1 MVNENHSFFEEGR
14 KLTMKQQAIIRGEN
28 GKVYDLL
35 KYEVCGEEV
44 LLNDKKEPI
53 KDSKNNYILS
63 NLLCYDTEYW
73 FEISSYYGQS
83 LSIKKR
89 IK

>member
-1 MVNENHSFFEEGR
+1 MLLCLMGVTYANESFE
-14 KLTMKQQAIIRGEN
+14 TQTN
-28 GKVYDLL
+28 DP
-35 KYEVCGEEV
+35 

-53 KDSKNNYILS
+53 KDSKNNYIIS

-83 LSIKKR
+83 LSIKK
-89 IK
+89 KD